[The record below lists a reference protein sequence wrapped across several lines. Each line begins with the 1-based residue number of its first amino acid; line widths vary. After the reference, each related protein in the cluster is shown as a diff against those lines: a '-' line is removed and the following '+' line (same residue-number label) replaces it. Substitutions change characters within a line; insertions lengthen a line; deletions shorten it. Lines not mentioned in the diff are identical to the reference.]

1 MTTLTTCHYT
11 SKYDK
16 IIDDNL
22 PLVYVMKAKLIKITE
37 KVITKDNFDSM
48 PVYK

>member
-1 MTTLTTCHYT
+1 MKLPVTTLTTCPYA

-22 PLVYVMKAKLIKITE
+22 PLVYVMKAKLIKIM
-37 KVITKDNFDSM
+37 KK
-48 PVYK
+48 